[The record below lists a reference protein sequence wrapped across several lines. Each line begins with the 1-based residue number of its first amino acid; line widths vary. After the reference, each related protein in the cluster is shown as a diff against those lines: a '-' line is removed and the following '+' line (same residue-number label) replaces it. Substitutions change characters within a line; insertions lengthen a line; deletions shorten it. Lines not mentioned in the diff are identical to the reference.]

1 MELEADIDA
10 DWNSFCEYDTNA
22 FNNNNI
28 NDKHDKHDKHDKPD
42 KKSACKTVDTP
53 KCNELYISTKT
64 MISYLSSP
72 IDLKTVFW
80 EIPIIPYHQQTEG
93 VIKKQ
98 MKFNSPSQ
106 IEVDIIMK
114 KTEKYLY
121 TDSYEIKR
129 IVNPTGR
136 IKFKDVRKLSIGL
149 CKKDITNY
157 KCKQKEAFYNCFVV
171 ELRLFDKEINSFKEI
186 HVKVFNTGKLEIP
199 GIKTD
204 KTLISVLELLT
215 KTMRPLTEPTLSYNH
230 INQTVLINSNF
241 NCGYFI
247 NREKLYEILKYKYK
261 INSAYDP
268 CSYPGIQCKFYYNPK
283 LEIQTGR
290 QPFASVDECEMKNIT
305 KVTFMIFRTGSV
317 LIVGKCVEF
326 VLKETYKFL
335 KNLFEIVFNDVGGEI
350 ITKQMFDSKTNTKK
364 KQKIRKKTIIFE
376 ESS

>member
-22 FNNNNI
+22 FNNNI
-28 NDKHDKHDKHDKPD
+28 NDKHDKPD
-42 KKSACKTVDTP
+42 KKSACKTVNTP

-80 EIPIIPYHQQTEG
+80 EIPVIPYHQQTEG
-93 VIKKQ
+93 VVKKQ

-106 IEVDIIMK
+106 TEVDNIMK

-121 TDSYEIKR
+121 TDSYVIKR

-204 KTLISVLELLT
+204 KTLMTVLKLLT
-215 KTMRPLTEPTLSYNH
+215 KIMRPLIGPTLSYNH
-230 INQTVLINSNF
+230 INETVLINSNF

-290 QPFASVDECEMKNIT
+290 QPFTSVDEGEMKNIT

-317 LIVGKCVEF
+317 LIVGKCDEF

-335 KNLFEIVFNDVGGEI
+335 KNLFEIEFNDVGREI
-350 ITKQMFDSKTNTKK
+350 ITQQSKTNTKK
-364 KQKIRKKTIIFE
+364 KPKIQKKTITIE